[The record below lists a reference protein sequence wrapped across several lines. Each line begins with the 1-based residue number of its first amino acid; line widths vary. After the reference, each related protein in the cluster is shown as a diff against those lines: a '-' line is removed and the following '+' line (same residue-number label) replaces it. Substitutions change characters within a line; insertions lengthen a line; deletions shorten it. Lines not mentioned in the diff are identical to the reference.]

1 MTSEPPPG
9 QNWNPSYIGSPQY
22 VENERRKKEMYDRI
36 QRDIADRKRRQAEY
50 EKLKASV
57 EARRAKEKATSVPK
71 AKSVPKTEAK
81 PSGPKPKAMPPA
93 GGPQV
98 KAMPKRANAFHNLS
112 YAVEHSSV
120 EIQSLSSDEEAQ
132 AIAIPTPK
140 AQQQYKTYEAA
151 MKRMRRQ

>member
-1 MTSEPPPG
+1 
-9 QNWNPSYIGSPQY
+9 
-22 VENERRKKEMYDRI
+22 
-36 QRDIADRKRRQAEY
+36 
-50 EKLKASV
+50 
-57 EARRAKEKATSVPK
+57 
-71 AKSVPKTEAK
+71 
-81 PSGPKPKAMPPA
+81 MPPA

-132 AIAIPTPK
+132 QIAIPTPK

-151 MKRMRRQ
+151 MKRLRRQ